1 MSFTDPLAIN
11 VGTGSVSLP
20 RTGVGDHSAEY
31 TSADGLVVVSASHD
45 LGKRF
50 RRVLR
55 VDVSKLSSDPFKPDE
70 IVKRSMSHY
79 VVFDLPT
86 DGFTS
91 VEVLAAYSG
100 FKAMY
105 SASSDALISKLLGG
119 ES

>member
-1 MSFTDPLAIN
+1 
-11 VGTGSVSLP
+11 
-20 RTGVGDHSAEY
+20 
-31 TSADGLVVVSASHD
+31 
-45 LGKRF
+45 
-50 RRVLR
+50 
-55 VDVSKLSSDPFKPDE
+55 
-70 IVKRSMSHY
+70 MSHY

-105 SASSDALISKLLGG
+105 SAGSDALISKLLGG